1 MKMKVEKSGLDLPL
15 RDSKIENFKRSVNF
29 DDVIRMKFLEQ
40 SAKYLGV
47 YVENTPVSLLD
58 ERVIS

>member
-1 MKMKVEKSGLDLPL
+1 MRIKAEKLDLGLKL
-15 RDSKIENFKRSVNF
+15 REAQIENFRHNVNF

-47 YVENTPVSLLD
+47 YVENTPISLLD
-58 ERVIS
+58 ERAIS